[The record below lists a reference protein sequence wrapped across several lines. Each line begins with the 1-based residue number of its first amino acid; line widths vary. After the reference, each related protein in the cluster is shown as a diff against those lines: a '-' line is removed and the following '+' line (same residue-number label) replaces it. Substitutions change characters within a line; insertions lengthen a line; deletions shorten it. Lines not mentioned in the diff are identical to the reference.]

1 MHAKKGSKN
10 LPNILSM
17 ARRIVS
23 TVVDFDMH
31 NLFPSKTPMEN
42 LEDAASGSYEIL
54 PRKTL
59 RERSYGKQPIRII
72 PDYSGDFLEKLKSP
86 IQGKP
91 LEASDPTNLL
101 DFSDPEEMLKHQE
114 EPIPRVILD
123 DFIEFPVRITD
134 KGNWSDRDRQTQEF
148 DDRSWDDT
156 DAPEMSE
163 DKIWRM
169 WKDPMTKKVAQ
180 AYMKQIKSGPSP
192 SIVATKHIAS
202 QFKLKFGMLLT
213 RLEESI
219 LPSKKDRRPV
229 RENPSSARIIENKSN
244 PKTGHWEFITG
255 SKGNRYNT
263 IFQFIPKGDETD
275 LRKLDVQVSCNCNSW
290 FYWGAQ
296 YNAFMEHYLYGPANV
311 HAPYA
316 PPGKHININAP
327 KKRDP
332 KGEFLVCKHIVSCI
346 PILLQQKIDL
356 SGVTNRILEKRK
368 LELKREPE
376 IKVETPS
383 EKEKK
388 EIRIPPALKRLE
400 RKEPLRSTIK
410 KWDRMNPNQR
420 KEFINELKYP
430 GDVHYLG
437 YRFPDTSLEF
447 VVPKLKEM
455 TKSPNIGIR
464 SMARDYLRQYLMAPR
479 VVCAYLMEKFPIDT
493 TLNTQNVKVAKLLSE
508 FEDSMIYSSKED
520 TYRKVEYDGVSVKL
534 ARAEPRSGRW
544 TFDTTSGDK
553 NYSTIFQFIP
563 YGNVREANKLHVRVS
578 CSCPSFLYWGAQF
591 NAVMGDYLY
600 GDIQPKF
607 TPPQV
612 RDPESRFKVCK
623 HVLACLP
630 VVSKYRIM
638 EISEDT
644 RRQLQTPPKFDLKK
658 FPKEKLRIPD
668 NLMSIGKQKHISKAI
683 KEWDKMTP
691 QSRRKFIMGLEKPD
705 QVAYMA
711 HRFPETATIY
721 AVDRIR
727 ELSRKEKSAGEFLK
741 FWI

>member
-1 MHAKKGSKN
+1 ME
-10 LPNILSM
+10 M
-17 ARRIVS
+17 ARRIIAALN
-23 TVVDFDMH
+23 TDFDMA
-31 NLFPSKTPMEN
+31 NLFPSATPMEN

-59 RERSYGKQPIRII
+59 RERGYGKQPIRVM
-72 PDYSGDFLEKLKSP
+72 PDYSGDFLNKLRSP

-91 LEASDPTNLL
+91 VEVEASDPTNLL
-101 DFSDPEEMLKHQE
+101 DFSNPEEMLKHQE
-114 EPIPRVILD
+114 QPNPRVMLD
-123 DFIEFPVRITD
+123 DFIEFPVRLTD
-134 KGNWSDRDRQTQEF
+134 KGDEWGDRALREF

-169 WKDPMTKKVAQ
+169 WRNPKTKRVIQ
-180 AYMKQIKSGPSP
+180 GHLKSLRGPSP
-192 SIVATKHIAS
+192 STVATRHIAS

-219 LPSKKDRRPV
+219 LPSKKERRPV
-229 RENPSSARIIENKSN
+229 RENPSSVRLLTNKSN
-244 PKTGHWEFITG
+244 PRTGHWEFLTG
-255 SKGNRYNT
+255 SKGNRYTT
-263 IFQFIPKGDETD
+263 IFQFIPKGNETD

-290 FYWGAQ
+290 FFWGAQ
-296 YNAFMEHYLYGPANV
+296 YNALVGNYLYGPANV
-311 HAPYA
+311 HAPYG
-316 PPGKHININAP
+316 PLGRPIHVNKP
-327 KKRDP
+327 EKRDP
-332 KGEFLVCKHIVSCI
+332 RGEFLVCKHIPACI

-356 SGVTNRILEKRK
+356 SGIPEDTVEKRRV
-368 LELKREPE
+368 ELRREPE
-376 IKVETPS
+376 VKVELPS
-383 EKEKK
+383 EKEKR
-388 EIRIPPALKRLE
+388 EMRIPPQLKRLE
-400 RKEPLRSTIK
+400 RKEPLRSAIR
-410 KWDRMNPNQR
+410 KWERMNPNER
-420 KEFINELKYP
+420 KDFINELRYP

-437 YRFPDTSLEF
+437 YRFPETSLEF

-455 TKSPNIGIR
+455 TKSTNMGIR

-479 VVCAYLMEKFPIDT
+479 VVCAHLMDRFPMET
-493 TLNTQNVKVAKLLSE
+493 VLNYQNVKVAKLLSE

-520 TYRKVEYDGVSVKL
+520 SYRKLEYDGVKIAL

-553 NYSTIFQFIP
+553 NYSTVFQFVP

-600 GDIQPKF
+600 GDIRPKF

-612 RDPESRFKVCK
+612 RDPDSRFKVCK
-623 HVLACLP
+623 HIMACIP
-630 VVSKYRIM
+630 VVSKYRVM

-644 RRQLQTPPKFDLKK
+644 RKQLQQPPKFDLKNL
-658 FPKEKLRIPD
+658 PKEKLRIPD
-668 NLMSIGKQKHISKAI
+668 NLMSIGKQKFISRAVKN
-683 KEWDKMTP
+683 WDKMSA
-691 QSRRKFIMGLEKPD
+691 QARRKFIMGLEKPD

-711 HRFPETATIY
+711 HRFPETATLY

-727 ELSRKEKSAGEFLK
+727 ELSMKEKSAGEFLRY
-741 FWI
+741 WI